1 MPKKS
6 RPRRDKPLQY
16 RILRKKLRKFGVTED
31 KSRGKGSERILFH
44 PNING
49 KPKIFTVKCHGEGT
63 ELSKNVVRAAREK
76 FNIEIEEFY

>member
-1 MPKKS
+1 MLEKS

-31 KSRGKGSERILFH
+31 KSRGKGSERILSH

-49 KPKIFTVKCHGEGT
+49 KPKIFTVKCHGEGA
-63 ELSKNVVRAAREK
+63 ELSRNIVRAAREK
-76 FNIEIEEFY
+76 FNIKIEKFY